1 MTMME
6 HKIEISYNAHTSAN
20 RNQVWSSKYLSTA
33 DSAFIKTTNYLL
45 NTASSFVHSFSK
57 DTEGVNRRRVSRG
70 SNLTKGVGTAAVSPS
85 LLLPRA
91 VSWSAQTPATSA
103 SPQLMLWRLVH
114 SSSKRWIWKEE
125 FSFCSTQMWVWYQ
138 SLMMTTQN
146 NFPLI
151 PFCFPLSLSQN
162 CYRYIHYK

>member
-1 MTMME
+1 MME
-6 HKIEISYNAHTSAN
+6 HKIVIILIPLQKEIKPEHENI
-20 RNQVWSSKYLSTA
+20 YLSTA
-33 DSAFIKTTNYLL
+33 SSAFIKTTNYLL

-85 LLLPRA
+85 LLLPHA

-114 SSSKRWIWKEE
+114 SSSK
-125 FSFCSTQMWVWYQ
+125 
-138 SLMMTTQN
+138 
-146 NFPLI
+146 
-151 PFCFPLSLSQN
+151 
-162 CYRYIHYK
+162 